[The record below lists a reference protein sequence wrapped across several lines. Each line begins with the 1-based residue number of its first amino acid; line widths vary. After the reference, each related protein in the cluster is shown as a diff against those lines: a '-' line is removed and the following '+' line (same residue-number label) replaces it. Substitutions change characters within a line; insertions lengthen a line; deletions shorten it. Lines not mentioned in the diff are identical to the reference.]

1 MKTIKAYLNILLMP
15 LCMLLVYTS
24 HSQQDPQFT
33 QYMYNTM
40 SVNPAY
46 TGSRGH
52 LSMLGMH
59 RSQWVGINGAP
70 ESQVFTIDA
79 PVGKKV
85 GLGLVV
91 VNDQLGPTNEL
102 FVDGNFAYTIPLDE
116 NDRKLSL
123 GVKGGVRVFNL
134 DFSKGSFEDP
144 DMVFQ
149 DNINNKI
156 FPTVGAGIY
165 YHTDRGYVGL
175 AIPNFFTQEHY
186 DRLDQ
191 ALATERLH
199 YYAIAG
205 KVYDATADI
214 KLKPAL
220 FVKWV
225 PGSPVIADL
234 SLNAMIKETLTLGV
248 AYRWDDSVSAL
259 LGLRIWQSL
268 SLGYAYDMTTTDL
281 SDYNYGTHEI
291 FLRYEFISN
300 EKRLKSPRF
309 Y

>member
-1 MKTIKAYLNILLMP
+1 MFLP
-15 LCMLLVYTS
+15 VCMLLVFSS
-24 HSQQDPQFT
+24 HGQQDPQFT

-52 LSMLGMH
+52 LSLLGMH

-70 ESQVFTIDA
+70 ETQVFTIDA
-79 PVGKKV
+79 PAGRNV
-85 GLGLVV
+85 GLGMVV
-91 VNDQLGPTNEL
+91 MNDALGPTNEL
-102 FVDGNFAYTIPLDE
+102 FIDGNFAYTL
-116 NDRKLSL
+116 NLNQNNRKLSF
-123 GVKGGVRVFNL
+123 GVKGGVRIFNL

-144 DMVFQ
+144 DMAFQ
-149 DNINNKI
+149 DNINNKV

-165 YHTDRGYVGL
+165 YHTDKGYIGL
-175 AIPNFFTQEHY
+175 SIPNFFTQEHY
-186 DRLDQ
+186 DRMDQ
-191 ALATERLH
+191 EVAIERIH
-199 YYAIAG
+199 YYLIAG
-205 KVYDATADI
+205 KVFDASSDI

-234 SLNAMIKETLTLGV
+234 SLNAMIKETLTLGI

-259 LGLRIWQSL
+259 LGLRLFHSL
-268 SLGYAYDMTTTDL
+268 TMGYAYDMTTTDL
-281 SDYNYGTHEI
+281 RDYNYGTHEI
-291 FLRYEFISN
+291 FLRYEFISAD
-300 EKRLKSPRF
+300 KRLKSPRF